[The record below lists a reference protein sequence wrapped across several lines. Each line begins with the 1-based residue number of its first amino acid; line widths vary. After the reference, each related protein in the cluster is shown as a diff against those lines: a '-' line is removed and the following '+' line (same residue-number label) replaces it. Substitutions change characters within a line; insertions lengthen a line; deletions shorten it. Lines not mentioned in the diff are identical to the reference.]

1 MNSTYRERIE
11 EVLYDYWAKHR
22 DCKNGCQ
29 HQYKGEESIESILA
43 LIQEVSKSAK
53 PEKKQYYRCFN
64 PECVST
70 MPVEK
75 QAFNEAIDQYEQNIK
90 ELLGGSSE

>member
-1 MNSTYRERIE
+1 MSDRLADELKKIWSAYGQPGTMEDF
-11 EVLYDYWAKHR
+11 VSDT
-22 DCKNGCQ
+22 
-29 HQYKGEESIESILA
+29 LA